1 MALTEW
7 MRGGLAVIAAVLLAG
22 PAAMPA
28 RGDETTPNAPTEE
41 TPEPP
46 DESPE
51 PEPEPDTGDPVG
63 TISGIVYDSATDV
76 RVSCP
81 DIDLVLRRAYGSW
94 SIRDGALGHGWSHAY
109 EWRLFESGDGTVK
122 VYADADPEA
131 GGGGKV
137 HSFAATNASERAYD
151 AAGYSFA
158 RLADGT
164 RAVTS
169 PAGTAYS
176 FDGVGRL
183 AAVSSWNGTRVS
195 IERDATAGRVVR
207 AVHDCGAALGFE
219 YDGDGLLVRVTTPDP
234 AAWVE
239 YSYANRVLVSSDA
252 QGNGGAAAVAS
263 AKRSLASAVRRDGP
277 RAATNLYEYV
287 VPPEA
292 GVRLPRAVSERHPD
306 VAARLAVDWIRPASP
321 STMAANA
328 ALDARRPVLA
338 SKTDA
343 NGVGTVYGYV
353 RDDDAQSVRCAWTSM
368 SGGLFEASLRFLRG
382 ETVELRPYA
391 GGTAET
397 RLRYD
402 ERERE
407 TERRTGS
414 ETRTLV
420 YHESGDV
427 AWEKVVNADTRA
439 SLVSAFV
446 YDGRHR
452 VTAFRRTFGD
462 VPGPVARYEWDDFFG
477 IPRRTVSPAGRVREW
492 ATNGF
497 DVVVRGAE
505 ANDPRLVTTVHCS
518 TNWRPMSAELPDGGR
533 VLWERDDA
541 GRVVRVARDGQ
552 PDARYSYD
560 ALGRVAA
567 ETRPGPDGPRATSY
581 VRNARGRPL
590 SVVRPDGTSEA
601 FAYDGAGT
609 RAVAHVDA
617 LGRTDVFEWGLG
629 LPVHAG
635 RVGADGAT
643 NRLWSVAHDP
653 QLNVVSVTDPL
664 GRRAE
669 TYVLDAN
676 ERVVAATNLEGQAL
690 LRSYLVGD
698 LVAAETRFDGTEVSY
713 GYDSGGRLA
722 SADYPDAEVR
732 LAWDADGLLLSA
744 SDVAGTVTN
753 VRDAATGWLVLSRGV
768 DGTDVR
774 YAHSDG
780 GAATSVVS
788 AAGTTAHTLDAA
800 GRRTRSASPAGTVSF
815 ARCPWS
821 GLVSTATNA
830 NGLAAAF
837 SRDAMERVTNVAW
850 TAADGSPLGG
860 MSCVRDAL
868 GRVVSRRVRMGDAV
882 FDRAFA
888 YDGLDR
894 LAADGPMSYEYD
906 AAGNRLSARGGAE
919 GDVAY
924 EYAPG
929 DRLSSWTGGSCEWDA
944 AGCATRIAHAGRPV
958 LGLVWDGRRRLV
970 SVSTNGVPAESYSY
984 DALGRRVSTT
994 TAEGTVRH
1002 VYDDRWQCVAD
1013 LAGDGAV
1020 LRSYLWDEGVD
1031 RLLAVRAGGLEYA
1044 ALTDAQGTVW
1054 GFSDGTDVVAR
1065 WTYDAWGNVLS
1076 EEIAPSA
1083 SALAGTRHRFHG
1095 RELSAATGL
1104 VHFRARW
1111 YDPLVGR
1118 WISKDPIR
1126 LHGGLNLYAF
1136 CADDPVNWIDPFGEA
1151 QVGSRSLNWPGNLL
1165 EPFAWIPGA
1174 SLIMRLTNT
1183 FPEHQHIFYE
1193 DGKNIGWGGKGYMCK
1208 EDSSQYTF
1216 KRRKYRDE
1224 IIRKAVINVK
1234 KDWLTERWWGHGYH
1248 GLFHNCQDFV
1258 DAVLEEY
1265 ERLCR

>member
-28 RGDETTPNAPTEE
+28 RGGETTPNAQTEE

-122 VYADADPEA
+122 VYADPEA
-131 GGGGKV
+131 GGCGKV
-137 HSFAATNASERAYD
+137 HSFVATNASERAYD

-239 YSYANRVLVSSDA
+239 YSYANRVLVSSAA

-306 VAARLAVDWIRPASP
+306 VAARLAVDWVRPSSP

-328 ALDARRPVLA
+328 ALGAGRPVLA

-439 SLVSAFV
+439 SLVSAFA
-446 YDGRHR
+446 YDGRRR

-497 DVVVRGAE
+497 DVVVRGAG

-518 TNWRPMSAELPDGGR
+518 TNWRPMSAELPDGGG
-533 VLWERDDA
+533 VLWERDAA
-541 GRVVRVARDGQ
+541 GRVA
-552 PDARYSYD
+552 S
-560 ALGRVAA
+560 
-567 ETRPGPDGPRATSY
+567 ETRPGPDGPRTTSY

-601 FAYDGAGT
+601 FAYDGTGT

-617 LGRTDVFEWGLG
+617 LGRTDVFEWVLG

-635 RVGADGAT
+635 CVGADGAT

-744 SDVAGTVTN
+744 SDAAGAVTN
-753 VRDAATGWLVLSRGV
+753 VRDAATGWLVRSRGV

-821 GLVSTATNA
+821 GLVSAATNA

-850 TAADGSPLGG
+850 TVADGSPLGG

-894 LAADGPMSYEYD
+894 LAADGPVSYEYD

-929 DRLSSWTGGSCEWDA
+929 DRLSSWTGGSCGWDA

-970 SVSTNGVPAESYSY
+970 SVSTNGVPAESYAY
-984 DALGRRVSTT
+984 DALGRRVSTA

-1002 VYDDRWQCVAD
+1002 VYDDRWQCLAD
-1013 LAGDGAV
+1013 LAEDGAV
-1020 LRSYLWDEGVD
+1020 LRAYLWGEGVD
-1031 RLLAVRAGGLEYA
+1031 RLLAVRAGGREYA
-1044 ALTDAQGTVW
+1044 ALTDGQGTVW
-1054 GFSDGTDVVAR
+1054 GFSDGTNVVAR

-1076 EEIAPSA
+1076 EDVSPSA

-1095 RELSAATGL
+1095 REFSAATGL

-1111 YDPLVGR
+1111 YDPAVGR
-1118 WISKDPIR
+1118 WISKDSIR

-1136 CADDPVNWIDPFGEA
+1136 CAADPVNGVDPFGEA
-1151 QVGSRSLNWPGNLL
+1151 HIRYRALHSKKCPGLANAIKNLNLPGNLDPHHA
-1165 EPFAWIPGA
+1165 E
-1174 SLIMRLTNT
+1174 
-1183 FPEHQHIFYE
+1183 IFFD
-1193 DGKNIGWGGKGYMCK
+1193 DGKSPGNLGYGRSGICQD
-1208 EDSSQYTF
+1208 EADLAEYD
-1216 KRRKYRDE
+1216 RRDPQDFDDGRMRRAVE
-1224 IIRKAVINVK
+1224 IVRNTGEWSGADYDVI
-1234 KDWLTERWWGHGYH
+1234 L
-1248 GLFHNCQDFV
+1248 HNCQDFV
-1258 DAVLEEY
+1258 TAVLQQY
-1265 ERLCR
+1265 NSLVNRGL